1 MSGNDSDILEASQ
14 GKEGDGGRAAL
25 IAKMEKLT
33 EDVGHLER
41 VGARHWAFFED
52 AGPQLIVTFE
62 TMQNLLATEGQM
74 PACHSIVQA
83 NGWSH
88 LCIIADG
95 ETFYRDPAVYAHFDR
110 LVDDAFFEDFDQ
122 VLFYGHGTMGGY
134 AACAFAVA
142 APGAN
147 VLALNPRATFDP
159 AETSWDRRDRAARRL
174 NFTDRYGY
182 APDMLEGAGKVV
194 VIHDTIRR
202 EEAMHR
208 ALFRAPWIT
217 RLATPFL
224 GNRIEWGLRH
234 MGLLP
239 ELVARAMDGTVTADW
254 FAGVWRKRRDFAP
267 YLRAILEHAEAQR
280 RRRHQIMI
288 CRSVTRRLRAPHF
301 ARRLAKLTGGASE
314 TDQ

>member
-1 MSGNDSDILEASQ
+1 MSDQVGEVDAQTDGGAD
-14 GKEGDGGRAAL
+14 DGGRAAL
-25 IAKMEKLT
+25 IARMEKLT
-33 EDVGHLER
+33 EEVGHLER
-41 VGARHWAFFED
+41 VGTRHWAFFED

-74 PACHSIVQA
+74 PACHAIVQA

-95 ETFYRDPAVYAHFDR
+95 DTFYRDPAVYAHFDR
-110 LVDDAFFEDFDQ
+110 LVDDAFFEDFDR
-122 VLFYGHGTMGGY
+122 VLFYGHGAMGGY

-147 VLALNPRATFDP
+147 VLALNARATFDP
-159 AETSWDRRDRAARRL
+159 SETGWDRRDRAARRL
-174 NFTDRYGY
+174 SFTDRYGY

-194 VIHDTIRR
+194 VIHDSARR

-208 ALFRAPWIT
+208 ALFRAPWVL
-217 RLATPFL
+217 RLAAPLL
-224 GNRIEWGLRH
+224 GERIEWGLRH
-234 MGLLP
+234 MGILP
-239 ELVARAMDGTVTADW
+239 ELVQRAMAGKVTADW
-254 FAGVWRKRRDFAP
+254 FAAQWRKRRDFAP
-267 YLRAILEHAEAQR
+267 YLRALLERAELTR

-301 ARRLAKLTGGASE
+301 AKKLAKLTGDRPGG
-314 TDQ
+314 Q